1 MQIMDFWGP
10 SNCFRI
16 PLVSFIMALR
26 HFEDFPPLS
35 FTYTTT
41 RLSDE
46 TIENLLI
53 INI

>member
-10 SNCFRI
+10 SNC
-16 PLVSFIMALR
+16 LSFPWDIFIVALR